1 MPRRQ
6 TVTPCTS
13 PAWTASPTRSAT
25 RDRGPGRPW
34 TVDTGWTRVGLGLD
48 SGLLFAGSANGL
60 RAVDTDSGER
70 RWTHD
75 LGDWSVT
82 APAVGRDTLFVG
94 GDRLWALDPTEGGG
108 DAGPPVRFERSFHGR
123 VGPGPVLDD
132 GTLYVVAE
140 TGEETTHLLALS

>member
-1 MPRRQ
+1 M
-6 TVTPCTS
+6 TPCTS
-13 PAWTASPTRSAT
+13 PALDGVTYALGDEGPWT
-25 RDRGPGRPW
+25 GGRPW

-60 RAVDTDSGER
+60 RLSTPTRANAGGP
-70 RWTHD
+70 D

-123 VGPGPVLDD
+123 VGPGPCS
-132 GTLYVVAE
+132 T
-140 TGEETTHLLALS
+140 TGRCTSSRRRAGTTHLLALS